1 MPSSPAARLAVF
13 DLDGTILDTMADLT
27 NSLNYG
33 LAVHGFPPAHDRRGL
48 PLCRQR
54 DAPPC

>member
-13 DLDGTILDTMADLT
+13 DLDGTILDTIADLT

-33 LAVHGFPPAHDRRGL
+33 LAVHGFPPRTINEVCRLVGNGMRRHV
-48 PLCRQR
+48 
-54 DAPPC
+54 